1 MVSFQPW
8 LSGERISQQ
17 GICRLSKSSFL
28 PIRSQYNCV
37 AFSNTQL
44 ALTGYNRVSDY
55 YGFEIALP
63 QVVSVPSFSLADIG
77 EMVSFKEI

>member
-1 MVSFQPW
+1 MAKEF
-8 LSGERISQQ
+8 LSRGSA
-17 GICRLSKSSFL
+17 GFL
-28 PIRSQYNCV
+28 NLAFYLQVPIYCV
-37 AFSNTQL
+37 AFSNAQL

>member
-1 MVSFQPW
+1 MAKEF
-8 LSGERISQQ
+8 LSRGSV
-17 GICRLSKSSFL
+17 GFL
-28 PIRSQYNCV
+28 NLAFYLQLQVPIYCV
-37 AFSNTQL
+37 AFSNAQL

-63 QVVSVPSFSLADIG
+63 QVVSVPSFSIADIG